1 MSKKS
6 KIIIAI
12 IIVVLVV
19 GAVGAY
25 MFVKKDSSNTTTTAK
40 TSQQNPTLDVVGT
53 INDYND
59 FSILNKAIEA
69 AGLTATLQGA
79 GPYTVLAA
87 NDQAFNNLP
96 EGTLDTLLKPENQAK
111 LADILKYNVIPSS
124 LTTSQLTNGQLIK
137 TLQGQ
142 EVKVEIT
149 DGSVYI
155 IDAKGQKA
163 LIVNADLKA
172 TNGYVQETDVVLLP
186 Q

>member
-6 KIIIAI
+6 KIITAI

-25 MFVKKDSSNTTTTAK
+25 MFVKKDSNTTTTAK

-59 FSILNKAIEA
+59 FSTLNKAIEA

-87 NDQAFNNLP
+87 NDQAFDNLP

-111 LADILKYNVIPSS
+111 LADILKYNIIPAEI
-124 LTTSQLTNGQLIK
+124 TTSQLTNGQLIK

-149 DGSVYI
+149 DGSIYI

-172 TNGYVQETDVVLLP
+172 TNGLLQEIDTLLFP

>member
-6 KIIIAI
+6 KIITAI
-12 IIVVLVV
+12 IILVLVV

-25 MFVKKDSSNTTTTAK
+25 MYVKKDSNTTTTAK

-59 FSILNKAIEA
+59 FSTLNKAIEA

-87 NDQAFNNLP
+87 NDQAFDNLP

-111 LADILKYNVIPSS
+111 LADILKYNIIPAEI
-124 LTTSQLTNGQLIK
+124 TTSQLTNGQLIK

-149 DGSVYI
+149 DGSIYI

-172 TNGYVQETDVVLLP
+172 TNGLLQEIDTLLFP